1 MVKGTGI
8 SLCGCSSC
16 LSLAEV
22 RAQRMNRH
30 GMAIGVMSPQLPGLS
45 LLKVP
50 QASHLDT
57 SACVRLTQDCGS
69 STNKRIWAL
78 PSTWAWASKR
88 DPSSYLSSVMGA
100 SDNSIQPVDKM
111 K

>member
-16 LSLAEV
+16 LTLAEV

-30 GMAIGVMSPQLPGLS
+30 GMAVGVVHPQLLGLS

-50 QASHLDT
+50 QASHLDA
-57 SACVRLTQDCGS
+57 SACIRLTQDRES
-69 STNKRIWAL
+69 STNKRLWAL
-78 PSTWAWASKR
+78 PSTWTWASKR
-88 DPSSYLSSVMGA
+88 DPSSHLSSVMGA
-100 SDNSIQPVDKM
+100 SDNSIQLVDKM